1 MKKKILIAFI
11 AVTSVFGAQ
20 AQEKK
25 ADRSEKMLEYKIKF
39 IEEKLALTEKEKA
52 DFIPVY
58 KEYLQKEQECKKEF
72 RSEKGAAKGEKQL
85 LSEKSDAEIEK
96 ELDAHI
102 ARKEKGL
109 AVDKEYLA
117 KFKKVLPIKKVAQL
131 YEAERAFKK
140 ELLDKLR
147 DKKSEGKGKR
157 EGERSMS
164 PSSTD

>member
-39 IEEKLALTEKEKA
+39 IEEKLALTEKEKT
-52 DFIPVY
+52 DFIPIY
-58 KEYLQKEQECKKEF
+58 
-72 RSEKGAAKGEKQL
+72 
-85 LSEKSDAEIEK
+85 
-96 ELDAHI
+96 
-102 ARKEKGL
+102 
-109 AVDKEYLA
+109 

-140 ELLDKLR
+140 ELLDKLK
-147 DKKSEGKGKR
+147 DKKGEEKGEGKGKR

-164 PSSTD
+164 PSSAD